1 MNNQTPSPE
10 AIAQEEK
17 AYDSRATSYCTVAI
31 NIWCIVG
38 WAYVAYSWRL
48 LWLPGIL
55 VFMPG
60 IFVASLVAFMFFLPS
75 WLIMRKD
82 WRDFTLRGQRRNWL
96 LFFAIVL
103 KVIGYLSFFVA
114 PVIYINILRK
124 FIN

>member
-1 MNNQTPSPE
+1 MNNQIPTPE
-10 AIAQEEK
+10 MVVQEEK
-17 AYDSRATSYCTVAI
+17 AYDFRASSYCTVAI

-38 WAYVAYSWRL
+38 WAYAAYSWHL

-60 IFVASLVAFMFFLPS
+60 IFVASFVALIFFLPS

-82 WRDFTLRGQRRNWL
+82 WRDFTLRGQRRNGLL
-96 LFFAIVL
+96 LFAIFL
-103 KVIGYLSFFVA
+103 KFLGYLSFFIA